1 MLYSSRGLLDLRAP
15 PRAPDLVGSWMLG
28 TDSALVNSGDGR
40 YLENDVFA
48 NVVSSPSA
56 HNGGDRVSTTRLS
69 PARACGIQKA
79 SPSGPPA
86 PPLQWVQEVWGV
98 SVRVI
103 PQFPSELGS
112 AHPWLRKRF
121 EEFTALVW
129 GDQPKAHAL
138 NTQLVRY
145 SYCRPWPY
153 CLVWFTS
160 PVGAVSLAE

>member
-1 MLYSSRGLLDLRAP
+1 
-15 PRAPDLVGSWMLG
+15 MLG
-28 TDSALVNSGDGR
+28 TDGALVHSGDGK

-48 NVVSSPSA
+48 DVASSSLA
-56 HNGGDRVSTTRLS
+56 HKGGDCVSMTKLP
-69 PARACGIQKA
+69 PARAFGAQKA

-86 PPLQWVQEVWGV
+86 PPLQWVQEFWGV

-121 EEFTALVW
+121 EEFKALVW

-145 SYCRPWPY
+145 GYCRPSLY
-153 CLVWFTS
+153 FLGWFTKAGWHCLYGKMNAS
-160 PVGAVSLAE
+160 SCVPGMLFRPSGCVGCF